1 MTGARHRG
9 IATCLMLGVVGL
21 AAVPAPAFE
30 LFGIHLWGPREPE
43 EDAIDIIDPLPY
55 TVSWRVAGGDG
66 ELEGQLE
73 NASSLWTDRETP
85 ASGSA
90 GLLSKARG
98 DYRRLLAALYAAGYY
113 GPAIS
118 IRAAGQEVADASLDA
133 DFPAPVPVVIDVQVG
148 PRFRFGQ
155 TTIVNP
161 APPEAFVRDDIET
174 PAAAGFAPGETARS
188 GIINQASALTIEQ
201 WRHLSRAKARE
212 VDREVIADHAS
223 NLLDVSLTMDPGRPA
238 RYGPTYVEGSERVD
252 HEFIAF
258 MADLPEG
265 EPFDPDDLQD
275 GLDRL
280 NRLGVFRSLRF
291 EEAEA
296 IGPDG
301 SLPITVRVEDR
312 RPRTIGAGATYSTID
327 GIGVEA
333 FWEHRNLFRRAE
345 RLRFSASVQ
354 GIGSIDP
361 DEFSYEFGVSFTKPG
376 VWTPDTNFV
385 TGASAFR
392 LDWETYRQQGVA
404 AYVGLSQQF
413 SRRLTGQLMLEASRS
428 RYEDDFGTRDFTIVS
443 LIGQGAYDR
452 RNDPL
457 DATRGYY
464 IAASAQP
471 FYEFE
476 FGNAAIRGT
485 LEGRAYLSFG
495 PEDRITLAGRALLGS
510 YAGAPTEESPPD
522 LLFFAGGGGS
532 VRGYAYQSIGIE
544 NFEFEG
550 EEIVVGGRGLF
561 ETSTE
566 LRWRFTERWGGVG
579 FVDTG
584 LVTEDGTLTGDSD
597 FRVGAGAGV
606 RFYTGIGVL
615 RADLATPVTPRDE
628 DGYVALY
635 IGIGQAF

>member
-1 MTGARHRG
+1 M
-9 IATCLMLGVVGL
+9 
-21 AAVPAPAFE
+21 
-30 LFGIHLWGPREPE
+30 
-43 EDAIDIIDPLPY
+43 
-55 TVSWRVAGGDG
+55 
-66 ELEGQLE
+66 
-73 NASSLWTDRETP
+73 
-85 ASGSA
+85 
-90 GLLSKARG
+90 
-98 DYRRLLAALYAAGYY
+98 AALYAEGYY

-118 IRAAGQEVADASLDA
+118 IRAAGTEVADADLA
-133 DFPAPVPVVIDVQVG
+133 AQFQAPVPVVIDVAVG
-148 PRFRFGQ
+148 PRFRFGRAA
-155 TTIVNP
+155 IVNAAP
-161 APPEAFVRDDIET
+161 AAAFERDDIET
-174 PAAAGFAPGETARS
+174 PAAAGYRPGETARS
-188 GIINQASALTIEQ
+188 GLINQASALTIEQ
-201 WRHLSRAKARE
+201 WRHLARAKARE
-212 VDREVIADHAS
+212 ADREVIADHATS
-223 NLLDVSLTMDPGRPA
+223 LLDVTLTIDPGREA
-238 RYGPTYVEGSERVD
+238 HYGPTYVEGSQRVD
-252 HEFIAF
+252 HDFIAF

-291 EEAEA
+291 EEAEEIA
-296 IGPDG
+296 PDG

-312 RPRTIGAGATYSTID
+312 RRRTIGVGGTYSTID

-333 FWEHRNLFRRAE
+333 FWEHRNMFRRAE

-361 DEFSYEFGVSFTKPG
+361 DEFSYEFGVDFTKPG
-376 VWTPDTNFV
+376 VWTPDTNFI

-404 AYVGLSQQF
+404 GYVGLTQQF
-413 SRRLTGQLMLEASRS
+413 SRRLTGELMLEASRS

-452 RNDPL
+452 RNVPL

-464 IAASAQP
+464 VAASAQP

-476 FGNAAIRGT
+476 YGNAAIRGT
-485 LEGRAYLSFG
+485 LEGRGYLSFG
-495 PEDRITLAGRALLGS
+495 PEERITLAGRALVGS
-510 YAGAPTEESPPD
+510 FTGAPPRKPRPICCSSPAAADRCAATPTSRSGSRPSRTMERRSWSAGAGCSRPRPSC
-522 LLFFAGGGGS
+522 
-532 VRGYAYQSIGIE
+532 
-544 NFEFEG
+544 
-550 EEIVVGGRGLF
+550 
-561 ETSTE
+561 
-566 LRWRFTERWGGVG
+566 RWRFTERWGGVG

-584 LVTEDGTLTGDSD
+584 LVTENGTLTGESD

-606 RFYTGIGVL
+606 RFYTTIGVL

>member
-1 MTGARHRG
+1 MTGARQRG
-9 IATCLMLGVVGL
+9 LAMALMLGIAGL

-30 LFGIHLWGPREPE
+30 IFGIHLWGERE
-43 EDAIDIIDPLPY
+43 EDEAIEVIDPLPY
-55 TVSWRVAGGDG
+55 AVTWRVAGG
-66 ELEGQLE
+66 EEALQRRLET
-73 NASSLWTDRETP
+73 ASSLWSDRESP

-90 GLLSKARG
+90 GLIAKARG
-98 DYRRLLAALYAAGYY
+98 DYRRLLAALYAEGYY

-118 IRAAGQEVADASLDA
+118 IRAAGTEVADADLASQ
-133 DFPAPVPVVIDVQVG
+133 FQAPVPVVIDVAVG
-148 PRFRFGQ
+148 PRFRFGRAA
-155 TTIVNP
+155 IVNAAP
-161 APPEAFVRDDIET
+161 AAAFERDDIET
-174 PAAAGFAPGETARS
+174 PAAAGYRPGETARS
-188 GIINQASALTIEQ
+188 GLINQASALTIEQ
-201 WRHLSRAKARE
+201 WRHLARAKARE
-212 VDREVIADHAS
+212 ADREVIADHATS
-223 NLLDVSLTMDPGRPA
+223 LLDVTLTIDPGREA
-238 RYGPTYVEGSERVD
+238 HYGPTYVEGSQRVD
-252 HEFIAF
+252 HDFIAF

-291 EEAEA
+291 EEAEEIA
-296 IGPDG
+296 PDG

-312 RPRTIGAGATYSTID
+312 RPRTIGVGGTYSTID

-333 FWEHRNLFRRAE
+333 FWEHRNMFRRAE
-345 RLRFSASVQ
+345 RLGFSASVQ

-361 DEFSYEFGVSFTKPG
+361 DEFSYEFGVDFTKPG
-376 VWTPDTNFV
+376 VWTPDTNFIA
-385 TGASAFR
+385 GASAFR
-392 LDWETYRQQGVA
+392 LDWETYRQRGVA
-404 AYVGLSQQF
+404 GYVGLTQQF
-413 SRRLTGQLMLEASRS
+413 SRRLTGELMIEASRS
-428 RYEDDFGTRDFTIVS
+428 RYEDDFGIRDFTIVS

-452 RNDPL
+452 RNVPL

-464 IAASAQP
+464 VAASAQP

-476 FGNAAIRGT
+476 YGNAAIRGT
-485 LEGRAYLSFG
+485 LEGRGYLSFG
-495 PEDRITLAGRALLGS
+495 PEERITLAGRALVGS
-510 YAGAPTEESPPD
+510 FTGAPPEEAPPD

-532 VRGYAYQSIGIE
+532 VRGYAYQSIGVETFE
-544 NFEFEG
+544 NDG
-550 EEIVVGGRGLF
+550 EEIVVGGRGLL

-584 LVTEDGTLTGDSD
+584 LVTENGTLTGESD

-606 RFYTGIGVL
+606 RFYTTIGVL